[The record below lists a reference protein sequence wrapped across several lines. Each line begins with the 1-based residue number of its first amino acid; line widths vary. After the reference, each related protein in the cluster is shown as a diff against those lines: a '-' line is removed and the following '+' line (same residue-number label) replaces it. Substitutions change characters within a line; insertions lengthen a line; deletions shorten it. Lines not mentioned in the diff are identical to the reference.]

1 MGIDTSGLNAVLKPL
16 VDSAYDAPTGAPQS
30 STVTAAASTPSA
42 PLAAAVMPAVSTGA
56 ATPSPQAPPPSAS
69 SEPAVPDTEP
79 PATRT
84 TGGNKFEPQR
94 TGTQGTTTI
103 GGQKHS
109 GSMSI
114 GSALGK
120 IVKGIKTAV
129 THE

>member
-1 MGIDTSGLNAVLKPL
+1 M
-16 VDSAYDAPTGAPQS
+16 VDSAYDRTYGGTVTPQS

-42 PLAAAVMPAVSTGA
+42 PLAAVMPAVSTGA
-56 ATPSPQAPPPSAS
+56 ATPSRQAPPPSAS
-69 SEPAVPDTEP
+69 SDAAVVDTEP

-94 TGTQGTTTI
+94 TGTQGTTPI
-103 GGQKHS
+103 GGHRHS

-129 THE
+129 AHE